1 MVCLPLLQ
9 SASSTHAGQEETG
22 LTPLRLAFSGIMPF
36 HIKFLN
42 TVFSSTLLQ
51 WIKQTNKEV
60 EWWWWQPLVHGGKA
74 RVSHHAMYFTSRL
87 SYHVI
92 VLSKV
97 QEKFSLTY
105 DMRIVTKLAVQIFI
119 WVIFPFS
126 FFVLIAFH
134 LVWPFMNHHI

>member
-1 MVCLPLLQ
+1 
-9 SASSTHAGQEETG
+9 
-22 LTPLRLAFSGIMPF
+22 
-36 HIKFLN
+36 
-42 TVFSSTLLQ
+42 
-51 WIKQTNKEV
+51 
-60 EWWWWQPLVHGGKA
+60 
-74 RVSHHAMYFTSRL
+74 MYFTSRL

-134 LVWPFMNHHI
+134 LV